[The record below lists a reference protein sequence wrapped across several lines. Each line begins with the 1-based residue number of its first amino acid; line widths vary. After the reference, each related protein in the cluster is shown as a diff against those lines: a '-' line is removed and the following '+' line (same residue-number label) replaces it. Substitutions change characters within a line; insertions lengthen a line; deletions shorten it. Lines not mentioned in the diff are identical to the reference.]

1 MMRKNLI
8 YLAFALLS
16 LPLVLATSNSIQ
28 RLLTRAAP
36 QTAHIAIDTLSPSGV
51 IPDSFVSFAQGGE
64 EPPPMLHTVFPKV
77 KEVSPRY
84 IRLDHIYDSYGIV
97 KREDK
102 GFTYDFSQLDQ
113 TIDDILA
120 MGALPFLSLSY
131 MPPSFTQSGSV
142 IDTPSDWN
150 NWKDLVQKTVEH
162 YSGKQGKNLTNVY
175 YEVWNEPEL
184 PQFGSWK
191 LSSEKDYRLLY
202 YYAEKG
208 AHAALNVNQFFLG
221 GPAVGSY
228 YSSWV
233 RDFLSYVKQ
242 NKLRLDFYSWHRYHK
257 RPDRFTSDAINIRK
271 DLSLFPEYATLP
283 LILSEW
289 GIESENTSLN
299 NTDAAAAF
307 AVSAISKF
315 QNSINLAFSFEIKD
329 GPPPAGG
336 KWGLFTHEKDTP
348 SLSPKPRF
356 KAFSALSKMKGNRL
370 NFSGSGTFVDGFAA
384 KEGQT
389 TRVILSNYDLASKN
403 TENVPVTF
411 TGLSPASYLLTYTY
425 PLDGASAT
433 EEIISTNGTLSKS
446 FILSPN
452 AIILLELI
460 QAAPIATF
468 ISGTTG
474 QTEDQALALSSAT
487 PLTFVSPEF
496 RLRAR
501 GTISFDLKPF
511 WESNDQTSFLIFD
524 APYSTASGIINRLFL
539 ARQKKP
545 EGQVLTFGIAGN
557 KEDVVVTMPIS
568 DWQRDTWRSVRVSWN
583 YTGISIA
590 QDTELPLKNETPV
603 DIRNGELFTFYP
615 INAALDN
622 LDITLGED
630 QKIMRSFDGRV
641 DK

>member
-1 MMRKNLI
+1 MTAKICQEMIPLCVTIHIMKKHLI
-8 YLAFALLS
+8 YLVFALLS
-16 LPLVLATSNSIQ
+16 LPLVLAISNSVQ
-28 RLLTRAAP
+28 RLLSRAAP
-36 QTAHIAIDTLSPSGV
+36 QPARIVIDTLSPSGV
-51 IPDSFVSFAQGGE
+51 IPDSFISFAQGGE
-64 EPPPMLHTVFPKV
+64 EFPPMLHNVSAEM
-77 KEVSPRY
+77 KELSPRY

-97 KREDK
+97 KRENK

-120 MGALPFLSLSY
+120 MGALPFFSLSY

-142 IDTPSDWN
+142 IDSPSDWN
-150 NWKDLVQKTVEH
+150 NWKDLVQKTIEH
-162 YSGKQGKNLTNVY
+162 YSGSQEKNLTNVY

-191 LSSEKDYRLLY
+191 LSSEKDYRILY

-208 AHAALNVNQFFLG
+208 ANAAENVNQFFLG

-233 RDFLSYVKQ
+233 RNFLSYVKQ

-257 RPDRFTSDAINIRK
+257 KPDIFTSDAINIRK

-315 QNSINLAFSFEIKD
+315 QNSINLAFSFEVKD
-329 GPPPAGG
+329 GPPPTGG
-336 KWGLFTHEKDTP
+336 KWGLFTHEKDTS

-370 NFSGSGTFVDGFAA
+370 NLSGSDTFVDGFAA
-384 KEGQT
+384 KESQT
-389 TRVILSNYDLASKN
+389 IRAILSNYDLASKN

-425 PLDGASAT
+425 PLDNTSAT

-446 FILSPN
+446 FILS
-452 AIILLELI
+452 LL
-460 QAAPIATF
+460 AT
-468 ISGTTG
+468 
-474 QTEDQALALSSAT
+474 
-487 PLTFVSPEF
+487 
-496 RLRAR
+496 
-501 GTISFDLKPF
+501 
-511 WESNDQTSFLIFD
+511 
-524 APYSTASGIINRLFL
+524 
-539 ARQKKP
+539 
-545 EGQVLTFGIAGN
+545 
-557 KEDVVVTMPIS
+557 
-568 DWQRDTWRSVRVSWN
+568 
-583 YTGISIA
+583 
-590 QDTELPLKNETPV
+590 
-603 DIRNGELFTFYP
+603 
-615 INAALDN
+615 
-622 LDITLGED
+622 
-630 QKIMRSFDGRV
+630 
-641 DK
+641 